1 MAWDQSDPNCWVRA
15 ATATGNI
22 YSEEDA
28 AKKTPRSQLYK
39 MITCSGC
46 NQHTGETVWASYDA
60 IVNRVYHDTC
70 SPDEDFFCFM
80 CEANPKKEI
89 DKKTKSTTCPSCA
102 HTAPY
107 EEAKAGQPC
116 ALTAGCNGIL
126 NTMPDMVSIS
136 KADARVIQGLPLQNI
151 NSVGRSI
158 DMSKRGPG
166 PAGIECKWSGTQVW
180 LEF

>member
-126 NTMPDMVSIS
+126 NTMPDRHGKHIKNGRACDSRLASAEYQFCGKFPLYAQRTWHQM
-136 KADARVIQGLPLQNI
+136 RVEW
-151 NSVGRSI
+151 
-158 DMSKRGPG
+158 KRGM
-166 PAGIECKWSGTQVW
+166 ARD
-180 LEF
+180 